1 MQLILIDK
9 LEIFGKIRP
18 KIGAQKNLCIIKN
31 YKGNVMLINTV
42 CWSTV
47 I

>member
-1 MQLILIDK
+1 MQLVLID
-9 LEIFGKIRP
+9 RP
-18 KIGAQKNLCIIKN
+18 KIEAQKNLCIIKN

-42 CWSTV
+42 CWSAM